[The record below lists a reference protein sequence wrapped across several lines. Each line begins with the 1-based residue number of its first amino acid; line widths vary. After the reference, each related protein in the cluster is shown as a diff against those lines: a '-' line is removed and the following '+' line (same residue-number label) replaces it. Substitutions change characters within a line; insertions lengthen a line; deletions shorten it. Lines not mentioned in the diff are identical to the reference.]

1 MLYKRRTG
9 DYFQPIIIR
18 QRPVWCGKP
27 SYYFN
32 TIRSTSELRSKPGK
46 LILWDLG
53 SNSNFVTILIESV
66 RKCFKTHYF

>member
-32 TIRSTSELRSKPGK
+32 TIRSTSEL
-46 LILWDLG
+46 
-53 SNSNFVTILIESV
+53 
-66 RKCFKTHYF
+66 